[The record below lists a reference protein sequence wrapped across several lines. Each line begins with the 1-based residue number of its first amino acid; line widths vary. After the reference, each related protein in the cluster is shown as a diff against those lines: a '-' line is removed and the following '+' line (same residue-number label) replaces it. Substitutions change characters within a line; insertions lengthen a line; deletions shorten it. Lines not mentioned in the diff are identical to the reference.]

1 VNGSA
6 AAASRLPAIR
16 RGAAATL
23 ALAWLAASL
32 WFSAGEH
39 ASPWA
44 AHVLQRV
51 HVAEHVGIHLGL
63 ALWFGAT
70 LRPGAVPLITR
81 LAARVHG
88 TLTPA
93 KVRYTRAVTAIWT
106 GTFAALAALSL
117 VLYAWLSF
125 AGWTLFADVA
135 SPLLL
140 AALFFGEYA
149 LRYRLHPEFER
160 THLRDMVRAWRQ
172 PNARPADVSRM
183 NPP

>member
-1 VNGSA
+1 VNGPA
-6 AAASRLPAIR
+6 AAVLRLPAVR
-16 RGAAATL
+16 RAAAL
-23 ALAWLAASL
+23 ALALCWCASSVWLGAA
-32 WFSAGEH
+32 EH

-44 AHVLQRV
+44 AHALQRL
-51 HVAEHVGIHLGL
+51 HFAEHVAIHTGL

-70 LRPGAVPLITR
+70 LAAGRVPLITR

-93 KVRYTRAVTAIWT
+93 KLRYTRRLTAVWTA
-106 GTFAALAALSL
+106 TFALVAVLSVALHALL
-117 VLYAWLSF
+117 PF
-125 AGWTLFADVA
+125 GDWTMFADVT

-160 THLRDMVRAWRQ
+160 ARLRDMVRAWRQ
-172 PNARPADVSRM
+172 RAAAEGRSTHAP
-183 NPP
+183 

>member
-1 VNGSA
+1 VNGFA
-6 AAASRLPAIR
+6 AAASRLQVIR
-16 RGAAATL
+16 RGAALTL
-23 ALAWLAASL
+23 AMAWLAASL

-44 AHVLQRV
+44 AHALQRV
-51 HVAEHVGIHLGL
+51 HMAEHVAIHLGL
-63 ALWFGAT
+63 ALWFGST
-70 LRPGAVPLITR
+70 LRAGAVPLITR

-88 TLTPA
+88 TLTAP
-93 KVRYTRAVTAIWT
+93 KVRYTRTVTAIWT
-106 GTFAALAALSL
+106 ATFALIAGLSP
-117 VLYAWLSF
+117 VLYASLPF

-172 PNARPADVSRM
+172 PNAPAADGSRV
-183 NPP
+183 NAP